1 MKHTMTFKHQQ
12 QKEIISFAA
21 VVFLL
26 LLLVASCQ
34 SPNSPVI
41 DGTTGG
47 GQQNQNSVVT
57 INGTVIDSVTQIAVD
72 SAIVRINYGTEIV
85 TLTDAYG
92 KFAASFTLDAAD
104 TVTISVIKFGYTLT
118 VSSAI
123 YSPGDNKT
131 PTIKLKSNSNSSG
144 KSGPPVAIYLVSQSS
159 LSLGVKESGAL
170 ESGKITFQVIDSLG
184 KTIDFANSVAVKFT
198 IGYGPNGGEFLS
210 PDSSYTDANGQ
221 ASVFLTSGT
230 KAGTVQ
236 IIANILVGSKQVS
249 SIPVTYA
256 IHGGLPDQTHFSTG
270 PQYVNIPGL
279 VVYGVTDK
287 ITAYV
292 GDKYANPARPNTPV
306 YFTTTGGI
314 IVGSSNTDDH
324 GRATVDL
331 ISAAPEPID
340 AILGPGFA
348 RITATSSDEN
358 FNLVTYTI
366 PILFSGSPF
375 INCVPSTFDIPN
387 RGTEFFNYEV
397 KDQYN
402 NPLSNG
408 QTITVVVDGD
418 NVKGRGDVSMNLPD
432 TQSRGWTQFSF
443 SITDSD
449 TLEVPRSVSVSIKT
463 GGPNGGNHY
472 SFSGIVR

>member
-1 MKHTMTFKHQQ
+1 MNHFMTSKHQFR
-12 QKEIISFAA
+12 KKIISFATL
-21 VVFLL
+21 VFLL
-26 LLLVASCQ
+26 SLFVVSCQ

-41 DGTTGG
+41 DGSTGG
-47 GQQNQNSVVT
+47 GQQNQNSIVT

-85 TLTDAYG
+85 TLTDTYG

-104 TVTISVIKFGYTLT
+104 TVIISVIKFGYTLT
-118 VSSAI
+118 VSSEV

-144 KSGPPVAIYLVSQSS
+144 KSGPPVAIFVAPQSS
-159 LSLGVKESGAL
+159 LSLGVKESGAP

-184 KTIDFANSVAVKFT
+184 KAIDFANSVAVKFT
-198 IGYGPNGGEFLS
+198 IGFGPGGGEFLS

-236 IIANILVGSKQVS
+236 IIANILVGSKNVT

-279 VVYGVTDK
+279 VVYGVIDK
-287 ITAYV
+287 ITAFV

-331 ISAAPEPID
+331 ISAAPEPVD

-348 RITATSSDEN
+348 RVTATSSDEN

-375 INCVPSTFDIPN
+375 ITCTPSSFDIPN

-397 KDQYN
+397 KDQYD
-402 NPLSNG
+402 NPLSSG
-408 QTITVVVDGD
+408 QSITVEVDGD

-432 TQSRGWTQFSF
+432 TQSPNWTRFSF
-443 SITDSD
+443 SITDTD

-463 GGPNGGNHY
+463 NGPNGGTNY